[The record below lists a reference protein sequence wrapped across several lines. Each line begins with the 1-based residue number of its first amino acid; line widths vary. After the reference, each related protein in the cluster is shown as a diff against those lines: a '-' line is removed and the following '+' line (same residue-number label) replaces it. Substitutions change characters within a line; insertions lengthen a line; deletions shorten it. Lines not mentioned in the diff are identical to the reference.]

1 MQYAELAASKNVATA
16 KEGDEAMDNTA
27 YRETTDRQDKGAQ
40 ATEADVLKSTTE
52 QPPVGDVEFGS
63 GWYHDV
69 AIKESEQP
77 VSRKH

>member
-1 MQYAELAASKNVATA
+1 
-16 KEGDEAMDNTA
+16 MDSSV
-27 YRETTDRQDKGAQ
+27 YRESTERHDKGVKT
-40 ATEADVLKSTTE
+40 TESDALKSTAE
-52 QPPVGDVEFGS
+52 QLPVGDVEFGS

>member
-1 MQYAELAASKNVATA
+1 
-16 KEGDEAMDNTA
+16 MDNTA
-27 YRETTDRQDKGAQ
+27 HREITDRHDRGAQ
-40 ATEADVLKSTTE
+40 TTEPDVLKSATE

>member
-1 MQYAELAASKNVATA
+1 
-16 KEGDEAMDNTA
+16 MDNNI
-27 YRETTDRQDKGAQ
+27 YRESTDRPDKGAQ
-40 ATEADVLKSTTE
+40 ATEADALQSTAE
-52 QPPVGDVEFGS
+52 QLSVGDVEFGS